1 MSEQNQ
7 NFREIL
13 PPTLNWNFVKYRG
26 VAAVLSTLGIILAV
40 ALMVLVGPNWGIDFT
55 GGTEVQVHMTTKTDV
70 SEVREVL
77 ASSGVGDEAIQEVQ
91 APLGSRFVVRVQ
103 GKSGTRDDQV
113 VAVKD
118 ALIARFGAD
127 WIETF
132 KLDAE
137 VGTRAVVVHKG
148 DVVPMEEVIA
158 AVRSVQG
165 VTVQASPEDNTFYLR
180 LPGLAEEIRQLLE
193 AKLADRGVEIEKI
206 DSIGPKVGA
215 SLRTAGMLSLLVTI
229 GLILVYISLRF
240 DFSFAPGAVLCLF
253 HDSAM
258 VVGLWVL
265 TQMEFGLPMI
275 SAILTLVGYSI
286 NDTIVTYDRIR
297 ENRLKYRRRNLPE
310 LINDSINQTLART
323 IVTNGATALAL
334 IPFIFLGGPV
344 LRQFAIAMLFGMF
357 VGTYS
362 TIYVAAPV
370 MILLEENKD
379 RLMGMVGLG
388 GKKAA

>member
-1 MSEQNQ
+1 MSEQNY
-7 NFREIL
+7 NFHEIL
-13 PPTLNWNFVKYRG
+13 PTTINWNFVKYRG
-26 VAAVLSTLGIILAV
+26 IAAVLSTLGIVISIV
-40 ALMVLVGPNWGIDFT
+40 LMIVVGPNWGIDFT
-55 GGTEVQVHMTTKTDV
+55 GGTEVQVHMTTKTEV
-70 SEVREVL
+70 AEVREVL
-77 ASSGVGDEAIQEVQ
+77 ASSGVGDEAIQEVE

-103 GKSGTRDDQV
+103 GKSGTREDQV
-113 VAVKD
+113 TAVKD
-118 ALIARFGAD
+118 ALVARFGAT
-127 WIETF
+127 WIEDF

-137 VGTRAVVVHKG
+137 VGTRAVVVYKG
-148 DVVPMEEVIA
+148 DIIPMEQVID
-158 AVRSVQG
+158 AVKGVPG

-193 AKLADRGVEIEKI
+193 AKLKDRGVEIEKI

-215 SLRTAGMLSLLVTI
+215 SLRTAGMISLFVTI
-229 GLILVYISLRF
+229 GLILVYISIRF

-258 VVGLWVL
+258 VVGLWVI

-297 ENRLKYRRRNLPE
+297 ENRLKYRRKNLPE

-323 IVTNGATALAL
+323 FVTTGATALAL
-334 IPFIFLGGPV
+334 IPFLFLGGPV
-344 LRQFAIAMLFGMF
+344 LQQFAIAMLFGMF

-379 RLMGMVGLG
+379 RLMGLVGLG
-388 GKKAA
+388 SKKAA

>member
-26 VAAVLSTLGIILAV
+26 VAAILSTLGIILAV

>member
-1 MSEQNQ
+1 MSEQNY
-7 NFREIL
+7 NFHEIL

-26 VAAVLSTLGIILAV
+26 IAAVLSTLGIVLAV
-40 ALMVLVGPNWGIDFT
+40 ALMILVGPNWGIDFT
-55 GGTEVQVHMTTKTDV
+55 GGTEVQVHMTTKTEV

-77 ASSGVGDEAIQEVQ
+77 ISSGVGDEAIQEVQ

-113 VAVKD
+113 TAVKD

-127 WIETF
+127 WIENF

-137 VGTRAVVVHKG
+137 VGTRAVVNYKG
-148 DVVPMEEVIA
+148 DIVPMEQVVE
-158 AVRSVQG
+158 AVRSVSG

-193 AKLADRGVEIEKI
+193 ATLPDRGVEIEKS

-215 SLRTAGMLSLLVTI
+215 SLRTAGMISLFVTI
-229 GLILVYISLRF
+229 GLILVYISFRF

-258 VVGLWVL
+258 VVGLWVI

-297 ENRLKYRRRNLPE
+297 ENRLKYRRKNLPE

-334 IPFIFLGGPV
+334 LPFLFLGGPV
-344 LRQFAIAMLFGMF
+344 LKQFAIAMLFGMF

-379 RLMGMVGLG
+379 RLMGLVGLG
-388 GKKAA
+388 PKKAA

>member
-1 MSEQNQ
+1 
-7 NFREIL
+7 
-13 PPTLNWNFVKYRG
+13 
-26 VAAVLSTLGIILAV
+26 
-40 ALMVLVGPNWGIDFT
+40 
-55 GGTEVQVHMTTKTDV
+55 
-70 SEVREVL
+70 
-77 ASSGVGDEAIQEVQ
+77 
-91 APLGSRFVVRVQ
+91 
-103 GKSGTRDDQV
+103 
-113 VAVKD
+113 
-118 ALIARFGAD
+118 
-127 WIETF
+127 
-132 KLDAE
+132 
-137 VGTRAVVVHKG
+137 
-148 DVVPMEEVIA
+148 
-158 AVRSVQG
+158 
-165 VTVQASPEDNTFYLR
+165 
-180 LPGLAEEIRQLLE
+180 
-193 AKLADRGVEIEKI
+193 DRGVEIEKI

-215 SLRTAGMLSLLVTI
+215 SLRTAGMISLFVTI
-229 GLILVYISLRF
+229 GLILIYISIRF

-258 VVGLWVL
+258 VVGLWVI

-297 ENRLKYRRRNLPE
+297 ENRLKYRRKNLPE

-344 LRQFAIAMLFGMF
+344 LQQFAIAMLFGMF

-379 RLMGMVGLG
+379 RLMGLVGLG
-388 GKKAA
+388 SKKAA

>member
-40 ALMVLVGPNWGIDFT
+40 ALMVFVGPNWGIDFT
-55 GGTEVQVHMTTKTDV
+55 GGTEVQVHMTTKTEV

-77 ASSGVGDEAIQEVQ
+77 SSSGVGDEAIQEVQ

-148 DVVPMEEVIA
+148 DVVPMDEVIA

-229 GLILVYISLRF
+229 GLILIYISFRF

-344 LRQFAIAMLFGMF
+344 LQQFAIAMLFGMF

-379 RLMGMVGLG
+379 RLMSMVGLG

>member
-1 MSEQNQ
+1 
-7 NFREIL
+7 
-13 PPTLNWNFVKYRG
+13 
-26 VAAVLSTLGIILAV
+26 
-40 ALMVLVGPNWGIDFT
+40 
-55 GGTEVQVHMTTKTDV
+55 
-70 SEVREVL
+70 
-77 ASSGVGDEAIQEVQ
+77 
-91 APLGSRFVVRVQ
+91 
-103 GKSGTRDDQV
+103 
-113 VAVKD
+113 
-118 ALIARFGAD
+118 
-127 WIETF
+127 
-132 KLDAE
+132 
-137 VGTRAVVVHKG
+137 
-148 DVVPMEEVIA
+148 
-158 AVRSVQG
+158 
-165 VTVQASPEDNTFYLR
+165 
-180 LPGLAEEIRQLLE
+180 
-193 AKLADRGVEIEKI
+193 
-206 DSIGPKVGA
+206 
-215 SLRTAGMLSLLVTI
+215 VTI

-240 DFSFAPGAVLCLF
+240 DFSFAPWAVLCLF

-344 LRQFAIAMLFGMF
+344 LQQFAIAMLFGMF

-379 RLMGMVGLG
+379 RLMSMVGLG

>member
-1 MSEQNQ
+1 MSEQNY
-7 NFREIL
+7 NFHEIL
-13 PPTLNWNFVKYRG
+13 PTTINWNFVKYRG
-26 VAAVLSTLGIILAV
+26 IAAVLSTLGIVVSIV
-40 ALMVLVGPNWGIDFT
+40 LMIVVGPNWGIDFT
-55 GGTEVQVHMTTKTDV
+55 GGTEVQVHMTTKTEV
-70 SEVREVL
+70 AEVREVL
-77 ASSGVGDEAIQEVQ
+77 VSSGVGDEAIQEVQ

-113 VAVKD
+113 TAVKD

-127 WIETF
+127 WIENF

-137 VGTRAVVVHKG
+137 VGTRAVVVYKG
-148 DVVPMEEVIA
+148 DIIPMEQVIA
-158 AVRSVQG
+158 AVKGVSG

-206 DSIGPKVGA
+206 DSVGPKVGA
-215 SLRTAGMLSLLVTI
+215 SLRTAGMISLFVTI
-229 GLILVYISLRF
+229 GLILIYISIRF

-258 VVGLWVL
+258 VVGLWVI

-297 ENRLKYRRRNLPE
+297 ENRLKYRRKNLPE

-323 IVTNGATALAL
+323 FVTTGATALAL
-334 IPFIFLGGPV
+334 IPFLFLGGPV
-344 LRQFAIAMLFGMF
+344 LKQFAIAMLFGMF

-379 RLMGMVGLG
+379 RLMGLVGLG
-388 GKKAA
+388 PKKAA

>member
-344 LRQFAIAMLFGMF
+344 LQQFAIAMLFGMF

-379 RLMGMVGLG
+379 RLMSMVGLG